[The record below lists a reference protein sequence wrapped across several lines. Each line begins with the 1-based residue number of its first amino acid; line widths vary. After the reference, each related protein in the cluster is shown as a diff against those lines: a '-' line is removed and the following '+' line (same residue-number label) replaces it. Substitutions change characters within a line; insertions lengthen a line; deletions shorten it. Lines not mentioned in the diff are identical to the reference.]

1 MKGVEGDLCLW
12 INQIILSALRQDLS
26 LLRNQSGEQRSLLGK
41 ESLACPWV
49 ALPSP
54 SQALLTRL
62 CPAGL
67 PVNRAGLLAACNA
80 LVSLPCSIPRKAGCA
95 GHEAAELCE
104 LWCLVPAS
112 SLQGKAS
119 LTQPETAKSCSFL
132 RTSPKCCLTWAPRP
146 FLQTVAR
153 LFRRMVQSCRGL
165 KWS

>member
-26 LLRNQSGEQRSLLGK
+26 LLRNQSGEQRLLLGK

-67 PVNRAGLLAACNA
+67 PVNRAGPLAACNA

-119 LTQPETAKSCSFL
+119 HPARNSEILLFFKDLSEMLFDLGSSSFPPDCC
-132 RTSPKCCLTWAPRP
+132 TS
-146 FLQTVAR
+146 
-153 LFRRMVQSCRGL
+153 G
-165 KWS
+165 